1 MKNLNFSK
9 ELVFI
14 LVLAIILG
22 ASGGAVSGFVVASQQ
37 QQKLAQLNKTTEVRV
52 SSESEAM
59 IKAISEVKPAVVSI
73 IATKDLQIVNTLP
86 FNFFFFGQPITGDKQ
101 DKQTEP
107 ETRRQEVGSGSGFI
121 VTEDGLVITNK
132 HVVRDPEA
140 DYSVVLADGKN
151 MRAKVVSLDPANDLA
166 VIQILEGE
174 SGETKP
180 SKLPTVRFGS
190 SKELKIGTRVI
201 AIGNALGEFANT
213 VTSGI
218 VSAVSREI
226 EASDGNGRNADLLTN
241 LIQTDAA
248 INGGNSGGP
257 LINLNGEV
265 VGINTATATNANGIG
280 FAIPIDDVKP
290 IFASVQEFGKIVRPQ
305 LGARYVLLNQE
316 NAKEFGTKTEAG
328 ALIIG
333 NDLNG
338 EFAVLPDSSAAEAG
352 LKSGDIITAID
363 GSKITEQ
370 SGPRE
375 LIRNKKVGDTIKLT
389 VLRDGKSLTLT
400 AKLKE
405 AK

>member
-1 MKNLNFSK
+1 M
-9 ELVFI
+9 
-14 LVLAIILG
+14 
-22 ASGGAVSGFVVASQQ
+22 
-37 QQKLAQLNKTTEVRV
+37 
-52 SSESEAM
+52 
-59 IKAISEVKPAVVSI
+59 
-73 IATKDLQIVNTLP
+73 
-86 FNFFFFGQPITGDKQ
+86 
-101 DKQTEP
+101 
-107 ETRRQEVGSGSGFI
+107 
-121 VTEDGLVITNK
+121 TEDGLVITNK

-316 NAKEFGTKTEAG
+316 NAKEFGTKTETG

-363 GSKITEQ
+363 NVKITEQ
-370 SGPRE
+370 NGPRE